1 MYAVLRRL
9 SAYREESTLAHLMIG
24 QTLSHY
30 RITSKLGSGGMGD
43 VYLADDIGE
52 LERNVALKVIPA
64 ELAADPQRMQRFV
77 QEARAVS
84 ALNHPNILTVF
95 EFGQEGETRF
105 IATEYVEGKTLRQ
118 YSNEASLGVSE
129 VLDIAT
135 QIAAALDAA
144 HGKGVVHRDI
154 KPENVMVRKDGIVK
168 VLDFGLA
175 KLVERER
182 DGGAAVDTEAGTLAH
197 TAPGLVM
204 GTVPYMSPEQARGAE
219 VDARTDVWSL
229 GVVVY
234 EMLSGRKPFEGETN
248 SDRLAAI
255 LTAEPKALE
264 DNEIPDDLKRIVRKT
279 LKKERDA
286 RYQTMK
292 GLLADLKDLKEE
304 LSFSEKFERS
314 TSPDSRP
321 SSETRST
328 QIANAEKAERDQQE
342 ATTSS
347 AEYVATQIGK
357 HKVGVTFGIVV
368 LLVAAV
374 AIGGWAYISQSGSSK
389 QIGSIAVMPFVNES
403 GDMELEYLSD
413 GMTETLINSLSQLP
427 NLKVKARSSVF
438 HYKGKETSA
447 QTIGRELNVEAI
459 LTGRVVQRRQD
470 LLLYLELVDAVTGDR
485 LWGEQYDRKQANLI
499 ALQNEIARDVAKK
512 LEVTLSGTD
521 EQRLAKNSTEN
532 VEAYQLYLKGRYHW
546 NKRTVDE
553 LREAAEDFQKAIDV
567 EPNFALAYAGLA
579 DSYSL
584 IPEYGGEPPHEMMPK
599 ARAAALKALALDEN
613 LAEAHTA
620 YGPVLLSYDH
630 DFVGAEREY
639 RRAIELNPNYATA
652 HQYYAELLGSLG
664 RTEEALAEIRRAR
677 ELDPLSLI
685 INRTY
690 GVILF
695 QSRQYD
701 EALAQLNETVELDS
715 SFPSVH
721 YNLGFVQQFKGNYA
735 ESAEEFAKWR
745 ELGGD
750 AQGAA
755 LAREGFSN
763 GGWEGF
769 LQAVTGPRRPADLST
784 YLLAAFH
791 VALGEKDKAMVKLA
805 ESYDNRVNI
814 IFWLKVDPRFD
825 KVRDDPR
832 FQTLVRKIGYP

>member
-1 MYAVLRRL
+1 M
-9 SAYREESTLAHLMIG
+9 MID

-43 VYLADDIGE
+43 VYLAEDIGE
-52 LERNVALKVIPA
+52 LERTVALKVIPA

-118 YSNEASLGVSE
+118 YSNEASLGASE

-204 GTVPYMSPEQARGAE
+204 GTVPYMSPEQARGTE
-219 VDARTDVWSL
+219 VDARSDVWSL

-292 GLLADLKDLKEE
+292 GLLADLKDLKKE
-304 LSFSEKFERS
+304 LEFSEKLERS
-314 TSPDSRP
+314 TSPDGRP
-321 SSETRST
+321 PAETRPT
-328 QIANAEKAERDQQE
+328 QIASAETMASGRHEP
-342 ATTSS
+342 ATAS
-347 AEYVATQIGK
+347 AEYVTAQIRQHRFGFT
-357 HKVGVTFGIVV
+357 VTLLV
-368 LLVAAV
+368 LVAAV
-374 AIGGWAYISQSGSSK
+374 AIGGWAYISQFGSSK

-413 GMTETLINSLSQLP
+413 GMTETLIKSLSQLP

-459 LTGRVVQRRQD
+459 LTGRVVQRGQD

-499 ALQNEIARDVAKK
+499 ALQNEIARDVARK

-553 LREAAEDFQKAIDV
+553 LRKAAEDFQKAIDV

-630 DFVGAEREY
+630 DFGGAEREY

-652 HQYYAELLGSLG
+652 HHYYAELLGSLG
-664 RTEEALAEIRRAR
+664 RTEESLAEIRRAR

-695 QSRQYD
+695 HSRQYD
-701 EALAQLNETVELDS
+701 EALAQLKETVELDS

-721 YNLGFVQQFKGNYA
+721 YNLGTVQQLKGNYA

-755 LAREGFSN
+755 LAREGYSN

-769 LQAVTGPRRPADLST
+769 LRAVTGPRRPVDLNT
-784 YLLAAFH
+784 YVLAAFH